1 MSEGQSE
8 SRLEVDPVSLDP
20 VSLDT
25 VSPRRNGNVGKQPG
39 DPAVY

>member
-8 SRLEVDPVSLDP
+8 SRLEVDPVSLD
-20 VSLDT
+20 T
-25 VSPRRNGNVGKQPG
+25 VSPRRNGNFGKQPG